1 MQIITTYCSFK
12 VSCKS
17 SLIAVYSKIPFVRV
31 IFSASFSTVYYLI
44 HVKRIGGTMVCV
56 FATSVIEHE
65 FETHRV
71 KPKTLKL
78 VNSYRCIREINI
90 IELHVHALNGSL
102 IVDSV
107 FFFA

>member
-1 MQIITTYCSFK
+1 M
-12 VSCKS
+12 VS
-17 SLIAVYSKIPFVRV
+17 
-31 IFSASFSTVYYLI
+31 
-44 HVKRIGGTMVCV
+44 V

-90 IELHVHALNGSL
+90 IELHVDALNGSL